1 MRTLLSSESLPVQ
14 ISDVTTGGRGVAR
27 VEGKVCFVP
36 GVLPGET
43 VSIEVVKDRGGFLE
57 ARATALIT
65 ASPHRIAPACPLA
78 FDLGRLTSHV
88 SPLPSSCP
96 GCCYQHAT
104 YEEEIRMKNRQ
115 FQSALTRQAGCHED
129 AFLPPVPAPAPLGYR
144 NKLSLHGQIDGK
156 ERRLGYFMDDNTTV
170 LDVPACPLAV
180 EPINTQLK
188 ALHDAPSFRRT
199 LRSDMTVIFRW
210 TRKDGVQWWR
220 NKAAENDVW
229 LVENSVLGPLSV
241 PRDSFYQMNP
251 SLADLLTKAVLYA
264 LSSHIPETVVDL
276 YCGVGVFA
284 LAAATLGIPRVI
296 GMDLDGPGIQAA
308 AFNARKL
315 GLSSIEWIT
324 ASAEKGMIKLTL
336 DQPERTTLIVDPPR
350 TGMGRLMVRN
360 ILAQRPARILYIS
373 CASDTLARDV
383 AWLTEGGYQI
393 RSAQLFD
400 MFPRTAHF
408 ESLTE
413 LTLDQK
419 VVAQPV

>member
-1 MRTLLSSESLPVQ
+1 MRTLLSPAPLTVHISE
-14 ISDVTTGGRGVAR
+14 VTIGGRGVAR

-43 VSIEVVKDRGGFLE
+43 VTIEIVKDRGGFLE

-65 ASPHRIAPACPLA
+65 PSPHRITPVCPLA
-78 FDLGRLTSHV
+78 AQL
-88 SPLPSSCP
+88 SPLDSRLATRHSTCP

-104 YEEEIRMKNRQ
+104 YEEEIRIKNQ
-115 FQSALTRQAGCHED
+115 QLLSVLTRQARCAEEVL
-129 AFLPPVPAPAPLGYR
+129 LPPVPSPSPLGYR

-156 ERRLGYFMDDNTTV
+156 DRRLGYFMDDNVTV

-180 EPINTQLK
+180 DPINVQLK
-188 ALHDAPSFRRT
+188 TLHETPSFRRT
-199 LRSDMTVIFRW
+199 LRSDMTLIFRW
-210 TRKDGVQWWR
+210 TEKDGVQWWR

-229 LVENSVLGPLSV
+229 LVESSLLGPLSV

-251 SLADLLTKAVLYA
+251 GTANLLINAVLNS
-264 LSSHIPETVVDL
+264 LSNVPTKTVIDL

-284 LAAATLGIPRVI
+284 LAAASLGIPRVI
-296 GMDLDGPGIQAA
+296 GMDLDGPGIKAA

-324 ASAEKGMIKLTL
+324 APAEKGMIKLKL
-336 DQPERTTLIVDPPR
+336 DQPEQTTLIVDPPR
-350 TGMGRLMVRN
+350 TGMGRLMVRD
-360 ILAQRPARILYIS
+360 ILTQRPSRILYIS
-373 CASDTLARDV
+373 CAPDTMARDV
-383 AWLTEGGYQI
+383 AWLKEGGYQVQ
-393 RSAQLFD
+393 SAQLFD

-413 LTLDQK
+413 LKLIW
-419 VVAQPV
+419 